1 MKDFLWLALVIV
13 LGAFL
18 ACAETTEEQRDF
30 PTVRRWRI
38 AIKLMAVAL
47 VAAVLGVISHIIKSL

>member
-1 MKDFLWLALVIV
+1 MKDFIWLALVVV

-18 ACAETTEEQRDF
+18 ACAETTEEQRDCT
-30 PTVRRWRI
+30 TVRRWRI

-47 VAAVLGVISHIIKSL
+47 VAAVLGVISHILKSL